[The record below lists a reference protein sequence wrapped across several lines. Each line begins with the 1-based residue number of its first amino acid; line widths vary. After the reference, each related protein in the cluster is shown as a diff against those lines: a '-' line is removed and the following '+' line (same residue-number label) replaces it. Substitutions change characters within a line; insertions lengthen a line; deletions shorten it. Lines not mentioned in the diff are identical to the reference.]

1 MSTEV
6 TQDGSEIRLDSVE
19 RAIADIRAGKAVV
32 VVDDEDRENEG
43 DLIFAAEKA
52 TPELVAFMV
61 RYTSGY
67 ICAPML
73 PHDLNRL
80 GLPPMT
86 AINEDV
92 RGTAYT
98 VTVDFNDGTTGISA
112 TTRAKTLR
120 ALAADD
126 ADREQFTRPGHVVP
140 LSARPNGVLER
151 NGHTEASVDLARL
164 AGLRPAGAICE
175 IVSEK
180 DPTDM
185 ARLPEL
191 REFADE
197 HGLALISIEQ
207 MIQWRR
213 RNEMQ
218 VIREV
223 ETSLPTDA
231 GPMTALGYR
240 HQVDGTE
247 HVALI
252 AGSVEDLRDATDV
265 PVRVHSEC
273 LTGDVFHS
281 RRCDCGQQLDQAI
294 DYIQEAGRGVV
305 IYIRG
310 HEGRGIGLL
319 AKLKAYRLQENGS
332 DTVDAN
338 LEQGLPADAREFS
351 VAGQILADL
360 GIATANLLTNN
371 PFKAEG
377 LEGFGVEVSQRTAL
391 VTEAN
396 EDNISYL
403 RTKRDRMGHDLPTVA
418 EWDARHAEAKPNETT
433 GDRPG
438 ATTPAP
444 TTPTPTGARN

>member
-1 MSTEV
+1 MSIEV
-6 TQDGSEIRLDSVE
+6 TQDGKAIKLDSVE

-43 DLIFAAEKA
+43 DLVFAAEKA

-73 PHDLNRL
+73 PEDLNQL
-80 GLPPMT
+80 GLPPM
-86 AINEDV
+86 AAVNEDV

-112 TTRAKTLR
+112 ASRAKTLR
-120 ALAADD
+120 ALASTD
-126 ADREQFTRPGHVVP
+126 AHRGQFTRPGHVVP
-140 LSARPNGVLER
+140 LSARPNGVLDR

-164 AGLRPAGAICE
+164 AGLRPAGVICE

-191 REFADE
+191 REFADT
-197 HGLALISIEQ
+197 HDLALISIEQ

-218 VIREV
+218 VVREV
-223 ETSLPTDA
+223 ATSLPTDA

-252 AGSVEDLRDATDV
+252 AGSVDELHNATDV

-281 RRCDCGQQLDQAI
+281 RRCDCGQQLDQAV
-294 DYIQEAGRGVV
+294 DYIQRAGSGVV

-319 AKLKAYRLQENGS
+319 AKLKAYRLQESGA

-360 GIATANLLTNN
+360 GIASANLLTNN
-371 PFKAEG
+371 PFKAEA
-377 LEGFGVEVSQRTAL
+377 LEGFGVEVSKRTAL
-391 VTEAN
+391 LTEAN
-396 EDNISYL
+396 EDNIAYL

-418 EWDARHAEAKPNETT
+418 DWDVQ
-433 GDRPG
+433 RPQ
-438 ATTPAP
+438 
-444 TTPTPTGARN
+444 